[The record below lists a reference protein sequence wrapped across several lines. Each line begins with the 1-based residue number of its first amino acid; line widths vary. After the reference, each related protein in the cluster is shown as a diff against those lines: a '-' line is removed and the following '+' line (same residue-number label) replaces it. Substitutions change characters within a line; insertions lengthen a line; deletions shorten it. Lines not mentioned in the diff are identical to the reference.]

1 MAQSTNPVAGKV
13 LIIEDRRENIVFI
26 ANKILKP
33 EGWEI
38 ITARDGQLGLQKAIE
53 ERPDLLITDLKL
65 PKMHGLDVLEELNR
79 RGIHIPS
86 IVMTFH
92 GSEETA
98 IRAFRLGAADYLIKP
113 FSIEDMMAAIDRA
126 LQGRGARPGPP
137 AGQEAGLSKT
147 VARQER
153 EIQRLKSLLQ
163 QKEQALQQLQQ
174 AGYSPQAGA
183 AGSDAARWQAL
194 LKEREAALTNLQ
206 KQMVAQ
212 TRAMSQEIN
221 QLKAQLAEKEA
232 IVREMQSRAFEAA
245 SASGSPSEGSDLSA
259 RLAERERALAQA
271 EKLVRAL
278 TRTVATQ
285 QKAIEKHR
293 EEAERLARE
302 LHALAAGIQM
312 LGQSLGDQAGQMAS
326 ILSGEE

>member
-1 MAQSTNPVAGKV
+1 MAESVDTHRGKV

-38 ITARDGQLGLQKAIE
+38 ITARDGKLGLQKAMDE
-53 ERPDLLITDLKL
+53 KPDLIITDLKL
-65 PKMHGLDVLEELNR
+65 PKMHGLDMLEELNR
-79 RGIHIPS
+79 RGFRIPA

-126 LQGRGARPGPP
+126 LQGSPARAALP
-137 AGQEAGLSKT
+137 AGGDAALSERLASQEQEI
-147 VARQER
+147 RQ
-153 EIQRLKSLLQ
+153 LKLLLR
-163 QKEQALQQLQQ
+163 QKERALQELQRSGHQVQ
-174 AGYSPQAGA
+174 AGTAGA
-183 AGSDAARWQAL
+183 DAVRWQAL
-194 LKEREAALTNLQ
+194 LKERDVALANLQ
-206 KQMVAQ
+206 KQMAAQ
-212 TRAMSQEIN
+212 SRVMGQEIN
-221 QLKAQLAEKEA
+221 HLKAQLAEKEA
-232 IVREMQSRAFEAA
+232 IVLELQSRAFRAAA
-245 SASGSPSEGSDLSA
+245 SGAQPGSDDLSA
-259 RLAERERALAQA
+259 RLAEA
-271 EKLVRAL
+271 EKALTKADKLVKTL
-278 TRTVATQ
+278 TRTVAVQ

-302 LHALAAGIQM
+302 LHALATGIQM

-326 ILSGEE
+326 ILPGEE